1 MLAKKFGFG
10 FGIAVI
16 LPMLVHYGVSTFSPQ
31 PKWGDY
37 YGSEYYQEYQE
48 STPEEKKELQEKRK
62 KKDDAFRSQRK
73 VFERSLFFVAIPAGI
88 AAIIIGAILA
98 VQAIG
103 AGLIFGGIFTL
114 IDGYCWYWSELQ
126 DWMRFLSLLAAFIV
140 IVFCG
145 YMNLN
150 NKNKLERSSK

>member
-1 MLAKKFGFG
+1 MLAKRFGFG

-31 PKWGDY
+31 PKWQDY
-37 YGSEYYQEYQE
+37 YGSAYYQD
-48 STPEEKKELQEKRK
+48 STPEKKKELQEERK
-62 KKDDAFRSQRK
+62 KKDETFRFQRK
-73 VFERSLFFVAIPAGI
+73 VFERHLFYVAIPIGI
-88 AAIIIGAILA
+88 AAIIIGSLLS
-98 VQAIG
+98 VQAVG

-145 YMNLN
+145 YMKLN
-150 NKNKLERSSK
+150 DKNKTEGSLI

>member
-31 PKWGDY
+31 PKWVDY
-37 YGSEYYQEYQE
+37 YGSEYYQE

-62 KKDDAFRSQRK
+62 KKDDAFRSRRK
-73 VFERSLFFVAIPAGI
+73 VFEQRLFFIAIPVGI
-88 AAIIIGAILA
+88 AAIITGAILA

-114 IDGYCWYWSELQ
+114 IDGYCCYWSELQ

-150 NKNKLERSSK
+150 NKNEFHAAAL

>member
-31 PKWGDY
+31 PKWQHY
-37 YGSEYYQEYQE
+37 YDNYQYQEYQNASNDQKKVMDQQRKE
-48 STPEEKKELQEKRK
+48 KDEEFRHKRK
-62 KKDDAFRSQRK
+62 T
-73 VFERSLFFVAIPAGI
+73 FERRLFYAAVPTGL
-88 AAIIIGAILA
+88 AAIVIGSFLS

-114 IDGYCWYWSELQ
+114 GDGYCWYWSELS
-126 DWMRFLSLLAAFIV
+126 DGMRFASLLAAFVVLVV
-140 IVFCG
+140 IG
-145 YMNLN
+145 YT
-150 NKNKLERSSK
+150 KLLDRPGAGSLR